1 MKSGKKHTDP
11 DRVVIYFSTNMKAEN
26 IYNKAVDE
34 LTALAKECIQQIAR
48 KRFSHGISDGI
59 EYLVDP
65 WEYGVDGSNVIVW
78 GDDYSYSG
86 ASAETID
93 ISNIE
98 MDDDAKNIYING
110 TNDEVELFAN
120 LPMNSM
126 VFVCS
131 ILESILEK
139 ERGE

>member
-1 MKSGKKHTDP
+1 
-11 DRVVIYFSTNMKAEN
+11 MKAEN

-48 KRFSHGISDGI
+48 KRFDKGISDDV

-65 WEYGVDGSNVIVW
+65 WEYGMDGSNVIVW

>member
-1 MKSGKKHTDP
+1 MKHTDP

-26 IYNKAVDE
+26 IYNKAIDE

-48 KRFSHGISDGI
+48 KRFSHGISDDI

-65 WEYGVDGSNVIVW
+65 WEYGMDGSNVIVW

-110 TNDEVELFAN
+110 TNDEVVLFAN

>member
-1 MKSGKKHTDP
+1 MMSGGKKNME
-11 DRVVIYFSTNMKAEN
+11 VNMKAEN

-48 KRFSHGISDGI
+48 LRFTHGISDTI

-65 WEYGVDGSNVIVW
+65 WEYGMDGSNVIVW
-78 GDDYSYSG
+78 GDDYGCYG
-86 ASAETID
+86 VSANAID
-93 ISNIE
+93 INNIE

-131 ILESILEK
+131 ILENILEK

>member
-1 MKSGKKHTDP
+1 MMRNGKKNTE
-11 DRVVIYFSTNMKAEN
+11 VNMKAEN
-26 IYNKAVDE
+26 IYNKAVEE
-34 LTALAKECIQQIAR
+34 LANIAKECLQQIAR
-48 KRFSHGISDGI
+48 KRFTHGISDTI
-59 EYLVDP
+59 EYRVDP
-65 WEYGVDGSNVIVW
+65 WEYGMDGSNVIVW

-86 ASAETID
+86 ASVETID
-93 ISNIE
+93 INDIE
-98 MDDDAKNIYING
+98 MDDDAKNIYLNG

-139 ERGE
+139 ECGE